1 MTASALTRPGQRE
14 RLSEKFGEIDWRL
27 IGMICVVAGTGVL
40 MLFSVAGQS
49 WSPWAAN
56 HLVRFLVMLVVA
68 LGVALIDLRVFFTL
82 AYPAYFGTA
91 FLLLLVPIFGVEVN
105 GAKLWLDLGFTRL
118 QPGEFMKIGVVMALA
133 RWYHGATAQ
142 EARWHW
148 KLIFPA
154 AIVGLPTVFVA
165 AQPDL
170 GTAMLIALTGG
181 AVIFAAGLDWK
192 IIFGGLA
199 AAAAAVP
206 AIVTFVL
213 HEYQRDRIMT
223 FLDPE
228 HDTSGAGYQIIQA
241 KTAIGA
247 GSVLGRGFGLGSQS
261 QRDFLPEKE
270 TDFIFAAL
278 AEEFG
283 FVGCLALMIVFLAII
298 LSALRIAT
306 LSHNH
311 FGRLVVTGVISTF
324 ACYMLLNA
332 AMVVGLAPVV
342 GVPMPLVS
350 YGGSVIT
357 TVMLGFGLILCVRVH
372 RYQELPSGRG
382 QLF

>member
-14 RLSEKFGEIDWRL
+14 RLSEKFGEIDWRI
-27 IGMICVVAGTGVL
+27 IGLLCVIAGVGTM
-40 MLFSVAGQS
+40 MLFSIGGQS

-56 HLVRFLVMLVVA
+56 HLVRFLVMLVA
-68 LGVALIDLRVFFTL
+68 AIGIALIDLQFFFRISYPVYGATL
-82 AYPAYFGTA
+82 
-91 FLLLLVPIFGVEVN
+91 FLLFMVPIFGVEVN
-105 GAKLWLDLGFTRL
+105 GAKLWLDLGITRL
-118 QPGEFMKIGVVMALA
+118 QPGEFMKVGVVMALA

-154 AIVGLPTVFVA
+154 AIVGLPTLFVA

-170 GTAMLIALTGG
+170 GTALLIALAGG
-181 AVIFAAGLDWK
+181 SVMFAAGLDWK

-199 AAAAAVP
+199 ATIASVP
-206 AIVTFVL
+206 AVVMFVL
-213 HEYQRDRIMT
+213 KDYQRERVTT
-223 FLDPE
+223 FLDPTS
-228 HDTSGAGYQIIQA
+228 DTSDAGYQIIQA
-241 KTAIGA
+241 LTAIGS

-261 QRDFLPEKE
+261 QLDYLPEKQ
-270 TDFIFAAL
+270 TDFILAAF

-283 FVGCLALMIVFLAII
+283 FVGCAALLVTFLAVI
-298 LSALRIAT
+298 LGSLRIAT

-311 FGRLVVTGVISTF
+311 FGRLIVTGIIATF
-324 ACYMLLNA
+324 AFYMLLNG

-357 TVMLGFGLILCVRVH
+357 TVMVGFGLILCVRVH